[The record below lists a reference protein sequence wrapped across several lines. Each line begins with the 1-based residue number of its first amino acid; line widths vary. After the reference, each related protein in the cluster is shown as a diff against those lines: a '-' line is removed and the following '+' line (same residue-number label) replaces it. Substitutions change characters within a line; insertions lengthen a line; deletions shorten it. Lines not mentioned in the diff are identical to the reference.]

1 MEGHPDRLGP
11 KHLLGDT
18 QKQLGAGTAELSSG
32 CPAFVPRLTADH
44 KQYLVGS
51 GATTNLGVTMTE
63 AGAELVKL
71 GFLYPG
77 HAAEDD
83 YPYLA
88 TRMHPRVRA
97 EVVHTSIGEDAH
109 RVDALRDM
117 GSTPRLLE
125 GARVLVDRN
134 VSAVVWSST
143 SASFVFGWEG
153 AKEQVTTLEDALAV
167 PASTTAFAFVAAA
180 TAIGAQRVA
189 VVATYPDE
197 IARRFEEFLRIG
209 DIEVCQVSSQGIVTA
224 AEVGTL
230 RKHKVLEMAIKNDR
244 GDADALLVPDTAL
257 HTAAW
262 LEDLEVAVGKPV
274 LTANQVTFWEALRLI
289 GHLRPQEGL
298 GTLFRSQPASRPR
311 PDGK

>member
-1 MEGHPDRLGP
+1 M
-11 KHLLGDT
+11 
-18 QKQLGAGTAELSSG
+18 
-32 CPAFVPRLTADH
+32 
-44 KQYLVGS
+44 
-51 GATTNLGVTMTE
+51 TMTE
-63 AGAELVKL
+63 AGAGTIRL

-83 YPYLA
+83 YPRLA
-88 TRMHPRVRA
+88 TLARPSVEA
-97 EVVHTSIGEDAH
+97 EVVHTSFEEDAH
-109 RVDALRDM
+109 RVDALQEM
-117 GSTPRLLE
+117 GSISRLLE
-125 GARVLVDRN
+125 GAGALGSRN
-134 VSAVVWSST
+134 VSSVMWSST

-153 AKEQVTTLEDALAV
+153 AKDQVAALEEALGV

-209 DIEVCQVSSQGIVTA
+209 DIEVCQVSAQGIVTA

-230 RKHKVLEMAIKNDR
+230 RKHEVLEMAMKNDH

-262 LEDLEVAVGKPV
+262 LEDLEAAVGKPV

-289 GHLRPQEGL
+289 GCLRRQEGL
-298 GTLFRSQPASRPR
+298 GTLFRSHPASRPR
-311 PDGK
+311 PDGQ